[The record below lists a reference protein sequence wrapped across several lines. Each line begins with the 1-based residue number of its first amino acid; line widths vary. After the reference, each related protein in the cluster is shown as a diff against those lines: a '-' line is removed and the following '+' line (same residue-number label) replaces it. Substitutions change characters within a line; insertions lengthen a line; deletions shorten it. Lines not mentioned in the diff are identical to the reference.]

1 MEKTKETKRAEL
13 SARWAKID
21 ELMAGLRADIDR
33 LKTME
38 LTLPEPQDLHGIP
51 KPPATKEQ

>member
-1 MEKTKETKRAEL
+1 MEKTKEAKRAEH

-21 ELMAGLRADIDR
+21 ELMVGLRADIDR

-38 LTLPEPQDLHGIP
+38 LTLPEPQDLDGIP

>member
-1 MEKTKETKRAEL
+1 MEKTKETKRAEH

-38 LTLPEPQDLHGIP
+38 LTLPEPP
-51 KPPATKEQ
+51 STKEQ

>member
-1 MEKTKETKRAEL
+1 MEKTKETKRAEY

-38 LTLPEPQDLHGIP
+38 LTLPEPP
-51 KPPATKEQ
+51 STKEQ